1 MKLPIYMDYHA
12 TTPVDPRVIQ
22 VMMPYFTEKFGNP
35 ASRQHQLGW
44 YAEDAVE
51 SARQMIAKSIG
62 AEAKEIIFTSGAT
75 ESNNLVLKGIAEFWK
90 QKGNHIVTAVTEHKS
105 VLDSCKKLEKHQ
117 LQITYLPVDEHGL
130 IDLNQLRE
138 AITPRTII
146 VSIMTANNEIGTIQ
160 DIHEIG
166 KICREKSVFFH
177 TDAVQAVGKISLNV
191 QATNIDLLSISGH
204 KIYGPKGI
212 GGLYIRNSNP
222 KIKLTMQMDGGGHE
236 RGVRSGTLNV
246 PGIVGLAKAL
256 EICIDS
262 MENESN
268 RIKNLRDKM
277 WAAFSSQLDE
287 VYLNGHPT
295 QRLPNNLNVSFLHVE
310 DNALMMSM
318 KEIAVSNGAACST
331 ADPEPSYVLKAL
343 RLPNEQL
350 HTAIR
355 FGLGRF
361 TTEEEVNYVIN
372 RVIENVRKLR
382 DISPAFN
389 KRKQVVNV

>member
-1 MKLPIYMDYHA
+1 
-12 TTPVDPRVIQ
+12 
-22 VMMPYFTEKFGNP
+22 
-35 ASRQHQLGW
+35 
-44 YAEDAVE
+44 
-51 SARQMIAKSIG
+51 
-62 AEAKEIIFTSGAT
+62 
-75 ESNNLVLKGIAEFWK
+75 
-90 QKGNHIVTAVTEHKS
+90 
-105 VLDSCKKLEKHQ
+105 
-117 LQITYLPVDEHGL
+117 
-130 IDLNQLRE
+130 
-138 AITPRTII
+138 
-146 VSIMTANNEIGTIQ
+146 
-160 DIHEIG
+160 
-166 KICREKSVFFH
+166 
-177 TDAVQAVGKISLNV
+177 
-191 QATNIDLLSISGH
+191 
-204 KIYGPKGI
+204 
-212 GGLYIRNSNP
+212 
-222 KIKLTMQMDGGGHE
+222 MQMDGGGHE

-246 PGIVGLAKAL
+246 PEIVGLAKAL

-318 KEIAVSNGAACST
+318 KEIAVSSGAACST

-343 RLPNEQL
+343 RLPNERL

-361 TTEEEVNYVIN
+361 TTEEEVTYVIN

-382 DISPAFN
+382 DMSPAFN